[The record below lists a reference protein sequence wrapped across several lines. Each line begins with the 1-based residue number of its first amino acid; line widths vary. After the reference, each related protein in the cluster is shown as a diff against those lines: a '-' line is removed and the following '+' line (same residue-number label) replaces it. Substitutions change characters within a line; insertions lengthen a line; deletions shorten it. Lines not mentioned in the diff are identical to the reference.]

1 MDDTSKMLTQE
12 EIDSMV
18 TKSVAN
24 KPASAHR
31 VAASAP
37 AEAASKTAAPPTMQR
52 VQRMSVP
59 SSPAPGELPA
69 TGGGGHS
76 HEECIAAGDINA
88 LQERMAEMVNR
99 IAKLEVMLT
108 KLDNNSNAPSN
119 HVNPAAFKA
128 AVQQIQNVS
137 SQVEVIS
144 EGLRGTAGYNISKI
158 FNCGSCGSVGVVAVK
173 VKCTKCGQENWW
185 GWWPKKK

>member
-18 TKSVAN
+18 GKSVSS
-24 KPASAHR
+24 KSTSAHR
-31 VAASAP
+31 VAASTT
-37 AEAASKTAAPPTMQR
+37 AEVKPRPDAPPPLQN
-52 VQRMSVP
+52 VQKVSVA
-59 SSPAPGELPA
+59 SSHGFAEEPAS
-69 TGGGGHS
+69 GGGHS
-76 HEECIAAGDINA
+76 HDECIAAGDINA
-88 LQERMAEMVNR
+88 LQERMAEIVNR
-99 IAKLEVMLT
+99 MAKLEVMIT
-108 KLDNNSNAPSN
+108 KLDNNSNNTSN
-119 HVNPAAFKA
+119 QVNPAAFKA
-128 AVQQIQNVS
+128 AVQQLQNVS

-158 FNCGSCGSVGVVAVK
+158 FKCGSCGSVGVVAMK